1 MQLSSLVEELAH
13 LTALDAPSG
22 FEEPVLAFCKQAF
35 GRLCDSVDIDIRGN
49 LYAHRQ
55 GTNPAAPLVAV
66 MTHADEIGLQIT
78 RVTNDGFLGFTKI
91 GGVTDSVLPGSRV
104 RIITQD
110 GKVEGLVGV
119 RPGHVISRE
128 DARTIP
134 SVEKMYIDVGAV
146 SAEEVAEAGI
156 EPGSP
161 AVFASPLTATSNPY
175 RVVGKAIDNRAGIL
189 AQLKLA
195 EHVKEHR
202 PACSL
207 VFIVT
212 VEEEIGLRGAA
223 VAAAHVKPDIVIAV
237 DTVPAGGTPDVS
249 PTTLPWQIGKGPI
262 LKWRETRG
270 YVTHRPLREHFRHVA
285 KENHIPLQCGVDTA
299 GVTDAS
305 SAQQASGNIAALT
318 IGLPRRYSHSAVEM
332 LDLDDLGHLIRL
344 LTAGIPTLD
353 NREMLRR
360 LK

>member
-1 MQLSSLVEELAH
+1 MQLSSLVEELAQ

-22 FEEPVLAFCKQAF
+22 FEEPVLSFCKQAF
-35 GRLCDSVDIDIRGN
+35 GRLCDSVEIDVRGN
-49 LYAHRQ
+49 LYAHLS
-55 GTNPAAPLVAV
+55 GSNPSAPLVAI

-78 RVTNDGFLGFTKI
+78 RVTPGGFLEFTKI
-91 GGVTDSVLPGSRV
+91 GGVTDGVLPGSRV
-104 RIITQD
+104 RILVQD

-119 RPGHVISRE
+119 RPGHVMSRE
-128 DARTIP
+128 EARSVP

-146 SAEEVAEAGI
+146 SAEEVADAGI
-156 EPGSP
+156 EPGVP
-161 AVFASPLTATSNPY
+161 AVFASPLTATCNPY

-195 EHVKEHR
+195 EHVKEHGA
-202 PACSL
+202 ACSL
-207 VFIVT
+207 VFVVT
-212 VEEEIGLRGAA
+212 VEEEIGMRGAA
-223 VAAAHVKPDIVIAV
+223 VAAAHVSPDIVIAV

-249 PTTLPWQIGKGPI
+249 SATLPWEIAKGPI
-262 LKWRETRG
+262 IKCRETRG
-270 YVTHRPLREHFRHVA
+270 YVTHRPLREHFRNA
-285 KENHIPLQCGVDTA
+285 ARENHIPVQVGVDTA
-299 GVTDAS
+299 GITDAS
-305 SAQQASGNIAALT
+305 SAQQASGKIAAIT

-344 LTAGIPTLD
+344 LTVAVPTLD